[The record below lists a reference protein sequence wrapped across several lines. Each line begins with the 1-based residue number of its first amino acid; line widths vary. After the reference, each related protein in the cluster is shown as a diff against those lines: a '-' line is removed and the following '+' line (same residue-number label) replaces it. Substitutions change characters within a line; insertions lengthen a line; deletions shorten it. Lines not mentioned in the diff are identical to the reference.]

1 MNLIQMRGGRRSGMS
16 MLEIT
21 IKVDEEHAEELIQLG
36 KRLVKAVEI
45 LEEFVEDVR
54 IVQGVLLTK
63 IVQVAIT
70 IGTPEEKFI
79 EKVRLTWKYFERLDK
94 ERKEKEREGVIH

>member
-1 MNLIQMRGGRRSGMS
+1 MS

-45 LEEFVEDVR
+45 LEEFVEEDVQETR
-54 IVQGVLLTK
+54 TEMQ
-63 IVQVAIT
+63 
-70 IGTPEEKFI
+70 
-79 EKVRLTWKYFERLDK
+79 
-94 ERKEKEREGVIH
+94 